1 MCRLSHCVLRNL
13 ILLPRTGAPVALFLL
28 VLLFDAIL
36 LELLFFLSKRRTVS
50 LSAWR
55 CPPVLQDRLEGDDCL
70 LSHVAGKM

>member
-13 ILLPRTGAPVALFLL
+13 ILLPRTGAPAALFLL

-50 LSAWR
+50 LSAW
-55 CPPVLQDRLEGDDCL
+55 
-70 LSHVAGKM
+70 